1 MQFLKNLF
9 NKPDSGTGTV
19 EKDPERLAREL
30 LRENLNT
37 VTVDMF
43 DVGDPM
49 LKMTPDERSLYLK
62 HFSVLAEDK
71 YLGDLFRMLINQQV
85 ARTMSQGA
93 RLSDPKFDFAGAMKI
108 DGIAL
113 VQNAIDQRAAMHK
126 KEQPVFEEFNRYS
139 VFPDLK

>member
-37 VTVDMF
+37 VSIDVF
-43 DVGDPM
+43 DISDPM
-49 LKMTPDERSLYLK
+49 LKMTPEERSLYLK
-62 HFSVLAEDK
+62 HMQNLSEDK
-71 YLGDLFRMLINQQV
+71 FLIGLIHMLINQQV
-85 ARTMSQGA
+85 AKTTLGGSRFP
-93 RLSDPKFDFAGAMKI
+93 DPRFDFAGAMKI

-113 VQNAIDQRAAMHK
+113 VENAINQRAAMYK
-126 KEQPVFEEFNRYS
+126 KEQPVVEEFNRYS
-139 VFPDLK
+139 VFPELK